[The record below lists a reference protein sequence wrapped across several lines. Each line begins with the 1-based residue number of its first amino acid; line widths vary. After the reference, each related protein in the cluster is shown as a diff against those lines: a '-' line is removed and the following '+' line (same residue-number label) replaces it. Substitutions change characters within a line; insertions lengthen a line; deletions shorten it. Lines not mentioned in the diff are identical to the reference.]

1 MSINPKE
8 AKITSLHLFLTYRQL
23 FAVHLTSIK
32 LAGFKSFVDPTTI
45 SVPGQLVAVVGP
57 NGCGKSNV
65 IDAVRW
71 VLGESSAKQLRGQ
84 SMQDVIFNGAASRK
98 SVSRASVELIFN
110 NSDHKLQG
118 SWGQFAEVSIKRTLT
133 RQGDSAYY
141 INQQVVRRKD
151 ITDLFLGTGVGARG
165 YAVIEQGMISRIIE
179 ARPEELRAYIEEA
192 AGVSKYKERRRET
205 ENRLKDTRDNLS
217 RLSDLQSE
225 LTRQIEKLERQA
237 KTASDYKTLKTTID
251 HKQNLLSFARL
262 GQAQASAKQAALLCS
277 DLRLQ
282 ETELENTLQSINQES
297 YQLQLK
303 EHDQQQ
309 KLHQTQNQWALIR
322 EKLARLEE
330 QIRHHQDLKERVE
343 KEKLQANVQIS
354 QISQQQKEITTALQ
368 SSEDALTEKQMLLDE
383 LHLASE
389 ETQLSVPDLEEQ
401 FSQQESVYLSQNEKI
416 NQLKREHDLATQKHS
431 HLQQLQSTLKERQ
444 LALMQENKE
453 LGTPTQV
460 ELQEVQDIV
469 SQHQYASDTL
479 NQEIEA
485 TEQTLSKLQA
495 ALSSAQQ
502 SYHQLNGNYL
512 GLNAQF
518 DALSS
523 LLKNHDDNDAFWQT
537 QKLEAALPL
546 WQHIEVDPKWQ
557 HALAVFL
564 GERLNAREGT
574 LLSVET
580 RPNNHATLIIPN
592 EKKSTFAQN
601 SLRAQIQAK
610 APFDNALDDWL
621 NHVSCAQ
628 NLQAAL
634 SSQASL
640 SSQECLITP
649 EGDAIYANSIVLFG
663 HPNEENQL
671 SRQSKI
677 NQLSA
682 QLNEIKPQLEDIQVH
697 ITQTQTSI
705 ETQQRTLA
713 EQKNQ
718 LKTQNEALKQAH
730 LQETKLLERAKHTQ
744 IRATNIENEHA
755 KLEIEQ
761 EQNALTLETLLD
773 SIETL
778 EAGLRNLEEDHQRA
792 QEIRAHTQNTLKTA
806 RLQVLEANRQLGLEQ
821 LNEQKLKQQIEHF
834 QQQLIQLNN
843 RHDEVMERQSELAF
857 EFENGDENQEQQ
869 FSLNHLLEEQEAIET
884 SLNEIRKEL
893 EQTQN
898 QNKHLSQKHQQ
909 TAQNQP
915 KIQHALQQGLL
926 QEQEATLLSQ
936 RFLDELKDR
945 QADLEKLRV
954 DAVGAGSLEILS
966 KEIIQL
972 SQKIEGLGAINL
984 AALEELS
991 EASERGH
998 YLLAQIEDLNQA
1010 IGALETA
1017 ITQIDDESNMLF
1029 KQTFDTVNEKMKS
1042 IFPTLFGGG
1051 QAMLEIVGDD
1061 LLNAGIS
1068 IMAHPPGKKNSTIH
1082 LLSGG
1087 EKALTAMSL
1096 VFALFSLNPAP
1107 FCLLDEVDAP
1117 LDDANTSRFCLLV
1130 KEMSANTQFLYIS
1143 HNRLTMEMAEQLIGV
1158 TMQEKGVSRIV
1169 AVDIKE
1175 ALTMREGA
1183 EG

>member
-1 MSINPKE
+1 M
-8 AKITSLHLFLTYRQL
+8 
-23 FAVHLTSIK
+23 HLTAIK

-237 KTASDYKTLKTTID
+237 QTASDYKKLKTTID

-262 GQAQASAKQAALLCS
+262 QQAQASAKQASLLCN
-277 DLRLQ
+277 DLRQQ
-282 ETELENTLQSINQES
+282 EAELEQTLQNINQEF

-303 EHDQQQ
+303 EHEQQQ

-330 QIRHHQDLKERVE
+330 QIRHHQDLKERLE
-343 KEKLQANVQIS
+343 REKLQASVQIT
-354 QISQQQKEITTALQ
+354 QITQQQKEIQAALQ
-368 SSEDALTEKQMLLDE
+368 TSEDALTDKQLLLSE

-401 FSQQESVYLSQNEKI
+401 FSQQESTFLSQNEKI
-416 NQLKREHDLATQKHS
+416 NQLKREHDLATQKQS
-431 HLQQLQSTLKERQ
+431 HLQQLQNTLKERQ

-453 LGTPTQV
+453 LGTPTQAALETTQATV
-460 ELQEVQDIV
+460 
-469 SQHQYASDTL
+469 HQYQNSCDLL
-479 NQEIEA
+479 NQEIET
-485 TEQTLSKLQA
+485 TEQNINKLQA
-495 ALSSAQQ
+495 ALSSEQQ
-502 SYHQLNGNYL
+502 SFHQLNGNYL
-512 GLNAQF
+512 SLNAQF
-518 DALSS
+518 DALSA
-523 LLKNHDDNDAFWQT
+523 LLKNHDDNDAFWQS
-537 QKLEAALPL
+537 QKSESALTL
-546 WQHIEVDPKWQ
+546 WQNIEVDLKWQ

-574 LLSVET
+574 LHSHAA
-580 RPNNHATLIIPN
+580 RPNNQATLVTANSKQIQKPN
-592 EKKSTFAQN
+592 RPD
-601 SLRAQIQAK
+601 SLRAKIQAK
-610 APFDNALDDWL
+610 VPFANALDDWL
-621 NHVSCAQ
+621 NHVHCVEDI
-628 NLQAAL
+628 QAAL
-634 SSQASL
+634 SLQKDLTTEES
-640 SSQECLITP
+640 LITP
-649 EGDAIYANSIVLFG
+649 EGDVIYAHSIVLFG
-663 HPNEENQL
+663 QTSEENQL
-671 SRQSKI
+671 SRQSKV
-677 NQLSA
+677 NQLAA
-682 QLNEIKPQLEDIQVH
+682 QIAEITPKLENIQAH
-697 ITQTQTSI
+697 IIHTRAEIDTK
-705 ETQQRTLA
+705 QRTLI
-713 EQKNQ
+713 EQKSQ
-718 LKTQNEALKQAH
+718 LKIQNEALKHAH
-730 LQETKLLERAKHTQ
+730 LEETKLLERAKQTQ
-744 IRATNIENEHA
+744 IRATNIEHEHS
-755 KLEIEQ
+755 KLELEQ
-761 EQNALTLETLLD
+761 EQHTLALETLLD
-773 SIETL
+773 TLETL
-778 EAGLRNLEEDHQRA
+778 ETGLQNLEEAHQLAEETRN
-792 QEIRAHTQNTLKTA
+792 QTQNTLKTV

-821 LNEQKLKQQIEHF
+821 LSEQKIKQQIENF
-834 QQQLIQLNN
+834 QQQLNQLNH
-843 RHDEVMERQSELAF
+843 RHEELMERQSELAF
-857 EFENGDENQEQQ
+857 EFENKDENQEQQ
-869 FSLNHLLEEQEAIET
+869 YALNHLLEEQESVEQA
-884 SLNEIRKEL
+884 LNEIRKEL

-898 QNKHLSQKHQQ
+898 QNKGLSQKHQQ
-909 TAQNQP
+909 NAQNQP

-926 QEQEATLLSQ
+926 QEQEANLLST

-945 QADLEKLRV
+945 QADIESLKTE
-954 DAVGAGSLEILS
+954 APNSGSLEDLS

-972 SQKIEGLGAINL
+972 SQKIDGLGAINL

-991 EASERGH
+991 EANERTH
-998 YLLAQIEDLNQA
+998 YLLTQIEDLNQA
-1010 IGALETA
+1010 IYSLETA
-1017 ITQIDDESNMLF
+1017 IIQIDDESNTLF